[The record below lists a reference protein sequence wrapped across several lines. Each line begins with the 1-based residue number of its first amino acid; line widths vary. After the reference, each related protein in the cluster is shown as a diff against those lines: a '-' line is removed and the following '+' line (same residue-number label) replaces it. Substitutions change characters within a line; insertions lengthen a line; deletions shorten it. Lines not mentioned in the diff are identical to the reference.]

1 MSLEF
6 PRTLADIARLRE
18 SVALECKLAAGR
30 DGQGALPEDFWPTY
44 SAFANTN
51 GGLILLGLREKQGHF
66 TLDGLANPD
75 KLRTELFNNLN
86 NRQKVSVNLL
96 TDAQVHTLSIDGKT
110 LLAVDVPRANRKNRP
125 VYLTT
130 NPFAGHTFRRLNE
143 GDRPVSDEDVKRML
157 AEQVQDSRD
166 ARILPHFGVKDLEAD
181 SLKSYRN
188 IFRADKPDHPWL
200 ALDDQGFLQMLGGW
214 REDRATG
221 ESGLTVAGLLMFGRW
236 PSIAE
241 ALPMYFVDYQERPA
255 NYASTVQWLDRV
267 VPDGTWSGNVFDFYR
282 RVVNKLTADIKV
294 PFVLKGNIRQDDTPT
309 HKALREAL
317 VNTLVHADYT
327 GRISVLVIKEP
338 AGFVFRNPGALR
350 VPAEQALQG
359 GVSDCRNRTMQQMF
373 LMIGLGERAGS
384 GMSRILH
391 GWKDLGHDVRL
402 QERYEPQEHTLL
414 DMRWLTEPTST
425 SSPESTE
432 ESSPSSPK
440 SSPESSLGSPKSSPK
455 TEDRILQLLGESPLM
470 TTQTVAEKLGVGKRA
485 VLKQVDKLKEQGRL
499 RRIGPNKGGHWE
511 VIPSKNSL

>member
-1 MSLEF
+1 MIDIHSLED
-6 PRTLADIARLRE
+6 LARLRE
-18 SVALECKLAAGR
+18 SVSLECKLAHGR
-30 DGQGALPEDFWPTY
+30 DGKGTVPDDFWPTY
-44 SAFANTN
+44 SAMANTE
-51 GGLILLGLREKQGHF
+51 GGVVLLGLRERKGQFEPVGIE
-66 TLDGLANPD
+66 NPE

-96 TDAQVHTLSIDGKT
+96 TDASVQALDIEGKT
-110 LLAVDVPRANRKNRP
+110 VLAIEIPRAGRRQRP
-125 VYLTT
+125 VHLTP
-130 NPFAGHTFRRLNE
+130 NPLGGNAYRRLNE
-143 GDRPVSDEDVKRML
+143 GDRPLPDEDVKRML
-157 AEQVQDSRD
+157 AEQVEDSRD
-166 ARILPHFGVKDLEAD
+166 ARVLPHFGLKDLDAD
-181 SLKSYRN
+181 SLKAYRN

-214 REDRATG
+214 RQDRATG

-282 RVVNKLTADIKV
+282 RVVNKLTADVKV
-294 PFVLKGNIRQDDTPT
+294 PFVLKGDIRQDDTPT

-327 GRISVLVIKEP
+327 GRISVLVVKEP
-338 AGFVFRNPGALR
+338 AGFSFRNPGALR
-350 VPAEQALQG
+350 VPAAQALQG

-391 GWKDLGHDVRL
+391 GWKDLGHSL
-402 QERYEPQEHTLL
+402 QLAERYEPQEHTVLEMAWAAGL
-414 DMRWLTEPTST
+414 APNRLPV
-425 SSPESTE
+425 
-432 ESSPSSPK
+432 
-440 SSPESSLGSPKSSPK
+440 SSPESSPESSSK
-455 TEDRILQLLGESPLM
+455 TEDRILQLLKETPSM
-470 TTQTVAEKLGVGKRA
+470 TTQTVAEKLGIGKRA

-499 RRIGPNKGGHWE
+499 RRVGPNKGGKWE
-511 VIPSKNSL
+511 VLEVLP

>member
-1 MSLEF
+1 MIPLL
-6 PRTLADIARLRE
+6 TLGDLSALRE
-18 SVALECKLAAGR
+18 SVALECKLALGR
-30 DGQGALPEDFWPTY
+30 DGRGAVPDDFWPIY
-44 SAFANTN
+44 SAMANTD
-51 GGLILLGLREKQGHF
+51 GGVVLLGMRERKGQFEPVGI
-66 TLDGLANPD
+66 DSPD

-86 NRQKVSVNLL
+86 NRQKVSANLL
-96 TDAQVHTLSIDGKT
+96 LDASVQALHIDGKT
-110 LLAVDVPRANRKNRP
+110 VLVIEIPRANRKQRP
-125 VYLTT
+125 VYLTP

-143 GDRPVSDEDVKRML
+143 GDRSVSDEEVKRML

-166 ARILPHFGVKDLEAD
+166 AGVLPHFGVKDLDAD
-181 SLKSYRN
+181 SLKAYRN

-214 REDRATG
+214 REDRTTG

-327 GRISVLVIKEP
+327 GRISVLVVKEP

-391 GWKDLGHDVRL
+391 GWKDLGHDL
-402 QERYEPQEHTLL
+402 QLTERFEPQEHTVLE
-414 DMRWLTEPTST
+414 MHWFTEPTST
-425 SSPESTE
+425 SSPISSG
-432 ESSPSSPK
+432 ESSPDLSESSPI
-440 SSPESSLGSPKSSPK
+440 SSPDSPISSPK
-455 TEDRILQLLGESPLM
+455 TEDRILQLLMESPSM

-511 VIPSKNSL
+511 VIPSKHSL